1 MFAGVA
7 RLCNEDDAYNRARG
21 RTVLLSIAASKI
33 SMRCKGTKLGNVQV
47 ALDALR
53 AVDGVDQIVGDLK
66 AEDIVDGHRE
76 RTMTLLWALSGPAG
90 FKTLQIPM

>member
-1 MFAGVA
+1 M
-7 RLCNEDDAYNRARG
+7 
-21 RTVLLSIAASKI
+21 
-33 SMRCKGTKLGNVQV
+33 QV

-76 RTMTLLWALSGPAG
+76 STMTLLWALLGPAG
-90 FKTLQIPM
+90 FKTL